1 MFRIFLGALMLL
13 VHTSSV
19 AALPEHELMFNL
31 GYGPQPS
38 GHVTQ
43 RNFTTGVDLSFFRYQ
58 RSPRQWLS
66 LGLSYSYLASDTEQH
81 RSLHALSLYPQ
92 LTLLSE
98 QYQQWQAWFFVRA
111 LGPTY
116 LSEKQLG
123 SRQQAKHFAFQAQVG
138 IGATHLPSQWQVA
151 LSYKHFSNANLDSPN
166 DGFDIPL
173 VINFGK
179 RF

>member
-1 MFRIFLGALMLL
+1 MLKISFSLLMLL
-13 VHTSSV
+13 LSGSSL
-19 AALPEHELMFNL
+19 AASLEHALMVNL

-38 GHVTQ
+38 GHVSQ
-43 RNFTTGVDLSFFRYQ
+43 RNFTSGVDLEFYRFQ

-92 LTLLSE
+92 LTLLGE
-98 QYQQWQAWFFVRA
+98 QYQQWQPWFFVRA

-138 IGATHLPSQWQVA
+138 IGATHLASQWQVA

-173 VINFGK
+173 VFNFGK

>member
-1 MFRIFLGALMLL
+1 MLKISFGLLMLL
-13 VHTSSV
+13 LSGSSL
-19 AALPEHELMFNL
+19 AASLEHALMVNL

-38 GHVTQ
+38 GHVSQ
-43 RNFTTGVDLSFFRYQ
+43 RNFTSGVDLEFYRFQ

-92 LTLLSE
+92 LTLLGE
-98 QYQQWQAWFFVRA
+98 QYQQWQPWFFVRA

-138 IGATHLPSQWQVA
+138 IGATHLASQWQVA

-173 VINFGK
+173 VFNFGK

>member
-1 MFRIFLGALMLL
+1 MLL
-13 VHTSSV
+13 VHASSV
-19 AALPEHELMFNL
+19 AALPEKELMFNL

-66 LGLSYSYLASDTEQH
+66 LGISYSYLASDAEQH
-81 RSLHALSLYPQ
+81 RSLHAVSLYPQ

-98 QYQQWQAWFFVRA
+98 QYQQWQPWFFVRA

-138 IGATHLPSQWQVA
+138 IGATHLASQWQVA

-173 VINFGK
+173 VFNFGK